1 VSTGR
6 SILAA
11 LLLCGLSTGARAQG
25 QKCETPPSIRF
36 STIPA
41 GDLETDLRRYQPLFR
56 RIEEL
61 TGKPVSVVRPSSY
74 ASVVE
79 GLMSGS
85 IDIARLG
92 PATYVEAREGDER
105 ITAFATTERL
115 KGEFQ
120 VKGPY
125 YNALLVVLASSR
137 HRDIDSLKGARLAL
151 TDPASTSGSRLP
163 RQQFAPRLGVPL
175 EKFFATLSFS
185 GSHAKSVLALARGD
199 VDAAFIASTQLEE
212 AHVAGILPAGQVRV
226 LWTSDPIPHDPFVYR
241 GQLCEP
247 LRRQIRAAF
256 LDDQATRSLRALLDG
271 FNAARFV
278 AVDDS
283 NYAGIRRLLARPAP

>member
-1 VSTGR
+1 VTTGL
-6 SILAA
+6 SFLAA
-11 LLLCGLSTGARAQG
+11 LALCSVVTGARAQG
-25 QKCETPPSIRF
+25 EKCQTPQSLRF

-41 GDLETDLRRYQPLFR
+41 GDLEADLRRYQPLLK
-56 RIEEL
+56 RIAEL

-79 GLMSGS
+79 GLMGGS

-105 ITAFATTERL
+105 ITPFATTENL

-137 HRDIDSLKGARLAL
+137 YGDIASLRGARLAL
-151 TDPASTSGSRLP
+151 TDPASTSGSLLP
-163 RQQFAPRLGVPL
+163 RQQFTPRLGMPL
-175 EKFFATLSFS
+175 EKYFATLSFS
-185 GSHAKSVLALARGD
+185 GSHAKSVLALVRGD
-199 VDAAFIASTQLEE
+199 VDTAFIASTQLEE
-212 AHVAGILPAGQVRV
+212 AHVGGLLPAGRVRV
-226 LWTSDPIPHDPFVYR
+226 LWTSAPIPHDPFVYR

-278 AVDDS
+278 AVDDN

>member
-1 VSTGR
+1 MSTGL

-11 LLLCGLSTGARAQG
+11 LMVCSLATGARAQG
-25 QKCETPPSIRF
+25 QKCETPQSIRF
-36 STIPA
+36 STIPV
-41 GDLETDLRRYQPLFR
+41 GDLETDLRRYQPLFK

-61 TGKPVSVVRPSSY
+61 TGKPVTVVRPSSY

-79 GLMSGS
+79 GLMGGS

-92 PATYVEAREGDER
+92 PATYVDARDGDEQ

-151 TDPASTSGSRLP
+151 TDPASTSGSLLP
-163 RQQFAPRLGVPL
+163 RQQFAPRVGMPL
-175 EKFFATLSFS
+175 EKYFATLSFS
-185 GSHAKSVLALARGD
+185 GSHAKSVVALARGD
-199 VDAAFIASTQLEE
+199 VDAAFIASTQLED
-212 AHVAGILPAGQVRV
+212 AHVAGTLPASRVRV
-226 LWTSDPIPHDPFVYR
+226 LWTSAPIPHDPFVYR
-241 GQLCEP
+241 GQLCDP

-256 LDDQATRSLRALLDG
+256 LGDQATRSLRPLLDG

-283 NYAGIRRLLARPAP
+283 HYAGIRQLLAPPAP